1 MNKQYVSVGAL
12 LVCVSVFS
20 SVSLASAEN
29 PAQDSSNNFLADNSS
44 LSRNDTSLTGE
55 TFFRAWLAKDNE
67 RERMKANMYLLGVFD
82 ASEGREWCGYSK
94 ALPDTLRENVY
105 SFFRHL
111 PEKRLQERASSLI
124 IESLKN
130 TLPCDKKR

>member
-1 MNKQYVSVGAL
+1 MGFGLYYFSNKEYKPLSKEQL
-12 LVCVSVFS
+12 LV
-20 SVSLASAEN
+20 EG
-29 PAQDSSNNFLADNSS
+29 D
-44 LSRNDTSLTGE
+44 
-55 TFFRAWLAKDNE
+55 
-67 RERMKANMYLLGVFD
+67 GVFD

-105 SFFRHL
+105 SFFQHL

-124 IESLKN
+124 IESLKK

>member
-1 MNKQYVSVGAL
+1 MNKQSVSVLFSLIFAG
-12 LVCVSVFS
+12 VFS
-20 SVSLASAEN
+20 SVSLASSES
-29 PAQDSSNNFLADNSS
+29 PAQDDTNNFFADSS
-44 LSRNDTSLTGE
+44 LLLRNNTNLTGE
-55 TFFRAWLAKDNE
+55 KFYRAWLAKDDE
-67 RERMKANMYLLGVFD
+67 RERLKANMYLLGVFD

-105 SFFRHL
+105 SFFQHL

-124 IESLKN
+124 IESLKK